1 LPLAVLKFPF
11 RWQATKAGFT
21 YLWSSG
27 TEIEC
32 LAISPDGEEQ
42 LAASSGGTITVWTY
56 QGTKYSFCLVIAL
69 IIHGVPI

>member
-1 LPLAVLKFPF
+1 MTHVATF
-11 RWQATKAGFT
+11 RAENSAFWWQATKAGFS
-21 YLWSSG
+21 YLRCSE

-56 QGTKYSFCLVIAL
+56 QGIKYLLLSL
-69 IIHGVPI
+69 HR